1 MSNQPSDQPGAA
13 STNVSGGMANVGHAA
28 SCFLVGCFA
37 GALASFFPR
46 LMAILS
52 GDPTKSVQLFSPQY
66 LTVGAIV
73 AAIVGVVVLI
83 MDSRPERR
91 IRDVFMTALGI
102 PTLLMG
108 ALSTG
113 ATTRNIDSLQKELEQ
128 TATILRAQ
136 SGVGIH
142 EGDEGVPK
150 VGSVS
155 LWRPWDPLLGTA
167 AYAAD
172 LSGVAPPAQNSL
184 GISVLQDKYFV
195 VYGRAAAKGTLEPL
209 QTRLRAAGIET
220 QFVPGSKGE
229 TFLVPQTDPVKPYAQ
244 AVQSAVRAKDAGA
257 TPYLIR
263 APGD

>member
-1 MSNQPSDQPGAA
+1 MSDQPTDQPRAA
-13 STNVSGGMANVGHAA
+13 SANGLGDITNVGHAA

-52 GDPTKSVQLFSPQY
+52 GDPTKSIQLFSPQY

-108 ALSTG
+108 AISTG

-128 TATILRAQ
+128 TATILRSQ
-136 SGVGIH
+136 SGVGIQ

-155 LWRPWDPLLGTA
+155 LWRPWDLLLGTA
-167 AYAAD
+167 ANAAD
-172 LSGVAPPAQNSL
+172 LTVVAQSAQSSL
-184 GISVLQDKYFV
+184 GISVVQDKYFV
-195 VYGRAAAKGTLEPL
+195 VYGRAATRDTLEPL
-209 QTRLRAAGIET
+209 QTKLRAAGIET
-220 QFVPGSKGE
+220 QFTPGSRGE
-229 TFLVPQTDPVKPYAQ
+229 TFLVPLTDPVKPYAQ

-263 APGD
+263 APGN